1 MVLGAIMLFQL
12 QQKDVWENWLSS
24 EMRANYFADMAYR
37 YQFRQHALT
46 WLTLIFSSGAA
57 LAIVTDWAPPGFEW
71 IKAAL
76 ALLTAAVSFLSL
88 VQQNQKSAMECSDL
102 HFRWNRLANEYE
114 ALWDDMYAD
123 DAELKLKLLAEK
135 AAELSRSGTAFPY
148 RKRLMLKWQDHV
160 QKHHG
165 LSATA

>member
-1 MVLGAIMLFQL
+1 MLSEL
-12 QQKDVWENWLSS
+12 QQKNVWENWLSS
-24 EMRANYFADMAYR
+24 EMRANYFADMANH
-37 YQFRQHALT
+37 YQSWQRALT

-57 LAIVTDWAPPGFEW
+57 LAIVTDWTPLGFEW
-71 IKAAL
+71 IKVVL

-102 HFRWNRLANEYE
+102 HFRWNRLASEYE

-123 DAELKLKLLAEK
+123 DAELKLKLSAEK
-135 AAELSRSGTAFPY
+135 TAELSRSGTAFPN
-148 RKRLMLKWQDHV
+148 RERLMLKWQDHV
-160 QKHHG
+160 QRHHG

>member
-1 MVLGAIMLFQL
+1 MLSEL
-12 QQKDVWENWLSS
+12 QQKNVWENWLSS
-24 EMRANYFADMAYR
+24 EMRANYFADMANH
-37 YQFRQHALT
+37 YQSWQRALT

-57 LAIVTDWAPPGFEW
+57 LAIVTDWTPLGFEW
-71 IKAAL
+71 IKVVL

-102 HFRWNRLANEYE
+102 HFRWNRLASEYE
-114 ALWDDMYAD
+114 ALWDDMYAG

-135 AAELSRSGTAFPY
+135 TAELSRSGTAFPY
-148 RKRLMLKWQDHV
+148 RERLMLKWQDHV
-160 QKHHG
+160 QRHHG